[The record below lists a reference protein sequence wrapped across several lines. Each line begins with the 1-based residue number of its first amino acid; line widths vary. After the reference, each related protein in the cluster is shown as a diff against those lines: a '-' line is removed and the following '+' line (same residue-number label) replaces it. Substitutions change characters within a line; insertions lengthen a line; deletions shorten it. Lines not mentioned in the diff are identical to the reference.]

1 MTSKEYD
8 NLTDELKRIKV
19 AELDGWI
26 ISVKA
31 PIGLDGRY
39 PWLHPKG
46 DPENP
51 ERYYLAY
58 GNHNLPDYLNDLNAC
73 HELMVLVL
81 EGDQFGNYY
90 RHLTDTLH
98 EKGICSSTWQI
109 HNTTAEQRCKAFVL
123 TMTEKEE

>member
-8 NLTDELKRIKV
+8 NLTDEEKRIKV
-19 AELDGWI
+19 DVLNGWI

-31 PIGLDGRY
+31 PIGLDGRF

-46 DPENP
+46 DPENS
-51 ERYYLAY
+51 ERYDLAY

-73 HELMVLVL
+73 HELMVLVC
-81 EGDQFGNYY
+81 DQWKFASYY
-90 RHLTDTLH
+90 RHLTYTLH